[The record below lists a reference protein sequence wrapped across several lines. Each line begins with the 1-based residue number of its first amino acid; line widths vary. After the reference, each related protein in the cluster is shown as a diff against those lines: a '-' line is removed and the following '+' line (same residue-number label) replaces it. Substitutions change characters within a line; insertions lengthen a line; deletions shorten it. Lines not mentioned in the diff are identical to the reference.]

1 MTAPVQLRAGSLA
14 HRIYQMVGWL
24 ILLASIAAIPS
35 LFSPSKV
42 VLFSQAAA
50 FAVAILGLNIVT
62 GYSGQISLGHSAF
75 MGVGAYTT
83 AILVA
88 DHSWS
93 YFTTIPLAAA
103 ICFVV
108 GALVGIPALRLKG
121 LYLALAT
128 LGLAVIFPNLV
139 NKLESVTGGS
149 NGKNIPIRR
158 VKLLA
163 PSWTGLDPKTDAYIW
178 VYMVLV
184 GIAALLYL
192 LARNM
197 IRSRSGRALV
207 ALRDNAIG
215 AEVSGVEIAR
225 HKVLAF
231 GLSAAYAGI
240 AGSLYMFTVSNATG
254 TAYSLNRS
262 IELLTG
268 VVIGG
273 LASLPGSVL
282 GGLLVIFLPDWAK
295 HWGDGHLAGAVYGG
309 VLIAII
315 ALYPAGV
322 AGLLRRIRSWV
333 IAVVPGDEPPATAT
347 IVRETVADL
356 TEPSRPASR
365 PSETNQ

>member
-1 MTAPVQLRAGSLA
+1 MAAPICLRNGSHA
-14 HRIYQMVGWL
+14 HRAYQVIGWL
-24 ILLASIAAIPS
+24 LLLAAIAAVPMA
-35 LFSPSKV
+35 FSQSKV

-50 FAVAILGLNIVT
+50 FAVAVLGLNIVT
-62 GYSGQISLGHSAF
+62 GYSGQVSLGHSAF

-88 DHSWS
+88 DHDWS

-103 ICFVV
+103 ICFAV
-108 GALVGIPALRLKG
+108 GILVGIPALRLKG

-139 NKLESVTGGS
+139 NKLDSITGGS
-149 NGKNIPIRR
+149 NGKNIPVRRIR
-158 VKLLA
+158 LNA
-163 PSWTGLDPKTDAYIW
+163 PSWTGLKAREDGYIW
-178 VYMVLV
+178 VYMVV
-184 GIAALLYL
+184 VAFAAVLFL

-197 IRSRSGRALV
+197 IQSRSGRALL

-215 AEVSGVEIAR
+215 AEVSGVDLAR

-231 GLSAAYAGI
+231 GISAGYAGI
-240 AGSLYMFTVSNATG
+240 AGSLYMFTITNATG

-262 IELLTG
+262 VELLTG

-273 LASLPGSVL
+273 LASLPGSLL

-295 HWGDGHLAGAVYGG
+295 NWGDGTLAGAVYGL

-315 ALYPAGV
+315 ALYPSGV
-322 AGLLRRIRSWV
+322 AGLLRRMRSLIV
-333 IAVVPGDEPPATAT
+333 EIAPKSQREASSES
-347 IVRETVADL
+347 VRETVEERSD
-356 TEPSRPASR
+356 R
-365 PSETNQ
+365 